1 VKKSKER
8 KVNDTE
14 ELVGDYL
21 EIRRM
26 RESLKATYESQD
38 EELKD
43 AMESI
48 KEALLAI
55 CNENNQNGFKTHS
68 GTVTRQVKDR
78 FFCTDWDNFKKFIE
92 LEGSIDLL
100 ERRIHQRN
108 FKEFMSER
116 VGDGLPPGVNALREY
131 DIVVRKA
138 SSTSETLV

>member
-1 VKKSKER
+1 MT
-8 KVNDTE
+8 VNDTE
-14 ELVGDYL
+14 ELVSDYL

-26 RESLKATYESQD
+26 RESLKANYESQD

-55 CNENNQNGFKTHS
+55 CNENNQNGFKTDS
-68 GTVTRQVKDR
+68 GTVTRQVKER
-78 FFCTDWDNFKKFIE
+78 YFCTDWDNFRKFVE
-92 LEGSIDLL
+92 NEGSIDLL

-116 VGDGLPPGVNALREY
+116 VGDGLPHGVNALREY
-131 DIVVRKA
+131 DIVVRNA

>member
-1 VKKSKER
+1 MT
-8 KVNDTE
+8 VNDTE
-14 ELVGDYL
+14 ELVSDYL

-26 RESLKATYESQD
+26 RESLKANYESQD

-43 AMESI
+43 AMDTI

-55 CNENNQNGFKTHS
+55 CNENNQNGFKTDS
-68 GTVTRQVKDR
+68 GTVTRQVKER
-78 FFCTDWDNFKKFIE
+78 YFCTDWDNFRKFVE
-92 LEGSIDLL
+92 NEGSIDLL

>member
-1 VKKSKER
+1 MTI
-8 KVNDTE
+8 NNTE
-14 ELVGDYL
+14 ELVSDYL

-26 RESLKATYESQD
+26 RESLKTNYESQD

-43 AMESI
+43 AMDTI

-55 CNENNQNGFKTHS
+55 CNENNQNGFKTDS
-68 GTVTRQVKDR
+68 GTVTRQVKER
-78 FFCTDWDNFKKFIE
+78 YFCTDWDNFRKFVE
-92 LEGSIDLL
+92 NEGSIDLL